1 MAGFEN
7 WFTFKSAAQR
17 KKEREE
23 YDLRLF
29 PYGEKQRQTIV
40 SILKQLL
47 DHFDGELSLYQYLVC
62 KDILITADEK
72 TISREKIDEL
82 TSALRFTMKKKNR
95 DDLFSYIALCEADLK
110 IGEDLNYPDIRTLKE
125 RAQELKKI
133 C

>member
-62 KDILITADEK
+62 KDILITADDK